1 MGEARPP
8 GFQDTSIPCNPLA
21 GAPIFFTPSVPFAL
35 NINIR
40 NMELLIRPATE
51 ADLEELRELEQGL
64 IRDERPFD
72 PTIRPDP
79 VHYYDLPALIHD
91 PESLLLVGV
100 SDGRIVSTGYA
111 SKRTPRPYLD
121 HDVYAYF
128 GFMYTRPEYRGRG
141 LNGRIIQELRQ
152 WARERGLE
160 EVRLT
165 VYTGNAP
172 AIRAYE
178 KAGFAPH
185 IVEMRLPG
193 RG

>member
-1 MGEARPP
+1 M
-8 GFQDTSIPCNPLA
+8 QLT
-21 GAPIFFTPSVPFAL
+21 
-35 NINIR
+35 
-40 NMELLIRPATE
+40 IRPAAE

-79 VHYYDLPALIHD
+79 VHYYDLPALIRD
-91 PESLLLVGV
+91 PDTLLLVGV

-111 SKRTPRPYLD
+111 AQRKPRPYLD

-128 GFMYTRPEYRGRG
+128 GFMYTRPEFRGCG
-141 LNGRIIQELRQ
+141 INGRIIAKLRE
-152 WARERGLE
+152 WAADRGLDE
-160 EVRLT
+160 IRLT

-178 KAGFAPH
+178 KVGFAPH
-185 IVEMRLPG
+185 IVEMRLRG

>member
-1 MGEARPP
+1 
-8 GFQDTSIPCNPLA
+8 
-21 GAPIFFTPSVPFAL
+21 
-35 NINIR
+35 
-40 NMELLIRPATE
+40 MELLIRPATE

-79 VHYYDLPALIHD
+79 VHYYDLPALIRD
-91 PESLLLVGV
+91 PRSLLLVGV

-128 GFMYTRPEYRGRG
+128 GFMYTRPEYRGLG